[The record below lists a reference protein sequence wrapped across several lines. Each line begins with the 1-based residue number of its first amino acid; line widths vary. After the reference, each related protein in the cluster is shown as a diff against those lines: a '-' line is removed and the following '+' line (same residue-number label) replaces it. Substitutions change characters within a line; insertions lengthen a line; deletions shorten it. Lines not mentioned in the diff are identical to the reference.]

1 MREKGARTTTS
12 GFVTTPP
19 AVLSIEKSRPTLSNP
34 ASPSLYDGDR
44 EAADLD
50 ELAEH
55 NPDRFEG
62 EATTD
67 NTVEEMLA
75 AYTDAS

>member
-1 MREKGARTTTS
+1 MM
-12 GFVTTPP
+12 
-19 AVLSIEKSRPTLSNP
+19 
-34 ASPSLYDGDR
+34 GDR

-67 NTVEEMLA
+67 NTVEEMLT
-75 AYTDAS
+75 AYTDAT

>member
-1 MREKGARTTTS
+1 M
-12 GFVTTPP
+12 
-19 AVLSIEKSRPTLSNP
+19 EKSDLHCPTLP
-34 ASPSLYDGDR
+34 IPPYMMGDR

-62 EATTD
+62 EETAD
-67 NTVEEMLA
+67 NTVEEMLGVPSTPELERA
-75 AYTDAS
+75 VVFIV

>member
-1 MREKGARTTTS
+1 MREKGAKTTTL

-19 AVLSIEKSRPTLSNP
+19 AVLSIEKADLHCPTPPLHP
-34 ASPSLYDGDR
+34 CMMGDR

-75 AYTDAS
+75 AHTDAS

>member
-1 MREKGARTTTS
+1 MGDDE
-12 GFVTTPP
+12 
-19 AVLSIEKSRPTLSNP
+19 AV
-34 ASPSLYDGDR
+34 DM
-44 EAADLD
+44 D

-62 EATTD
+62 EE
-67 NTVEEMLA
+67 TVADTAEEMLA

>member
-1 MREKGARTTTS
+1 MMVDSE
-12 GFVTTPP
+12 
-19 AVLSIEKSRPTLSNP
+19 
-34 ASPSLYDGDR
+34 
-44 EAADLD
+44 EAGLD

-67 NTVEEMLA
+67 NTVEEILA